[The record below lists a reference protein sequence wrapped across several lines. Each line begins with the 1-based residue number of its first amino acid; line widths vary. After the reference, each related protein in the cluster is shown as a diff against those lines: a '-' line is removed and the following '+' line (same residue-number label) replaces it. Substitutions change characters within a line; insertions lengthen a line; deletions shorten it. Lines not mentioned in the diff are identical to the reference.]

1 MRTPITRTTRDE
13 SVSQTVVRAVA
24 EATDINPLAL
34 DPRLY
39 EVIDGDAL
47 DQLFD
52 EERSEGQVEFTMAGC
67 QVSVHADDHVVVVP
81 PEATDTT
88 EFEREV
94 SDRND

>member
-13 SVSQTVVRAVA
+13 SVSQKVVRAVA
-24 EATDINPLAL
+24 EATDVDPLAL

-39 EVIDGDAL
+39 EVIDPDAL

-52 EERSEGQVEFTMAGC
+52 EKRSEGQVDFTMAGC
-67 QVSVHADDHVVVVP
+67 QVSVRADDHVVVFP

-88 EFEREV
+88 GVEREV
-94 SDRND
+94 SD